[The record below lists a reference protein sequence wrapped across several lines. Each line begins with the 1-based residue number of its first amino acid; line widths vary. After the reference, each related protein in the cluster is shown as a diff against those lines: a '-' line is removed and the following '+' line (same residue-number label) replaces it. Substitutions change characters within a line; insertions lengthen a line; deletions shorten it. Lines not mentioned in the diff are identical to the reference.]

1 MIFTF
6 AWRYFRAKKSAHA
19 IQIISW
25 VTASV
30 IAFATCCQILV
41 LSVFNG
47 FEDLVRSLYATFY
60 TDIKIVPAKGKTIT
74 LTPEM
79 IRQINATPG
88 ISAASLVLEE
98 KALLQHGES
107 QTVIYLKGVDENY
120 TRVSNVAEKIT
131 RGNYEI
137 GTVDEPLIVLGS
149 GIRQATG
156 IVIGALYE
164 YLPTTVIL
172 PKAGNTSNDPL
183 SSMSEGNVVASGSF
197 TIQQEFDN
205 TIAITN
211 LPFVRQQL
219 SLPEHVYTSYDIQLN
234 PDIRVDDVKK
244 NLQQILGPEMKVLS
258 RYEQNTSLFNT
269 MKTEKWAIYAVLT
282 LILIIAA
289 FNMISALTMLV
300 LEKKRDI
307 SILKSMGSSNLKIQ
321 QIFMSEGLLLGIIGA
336 AAGITLATIICV
348 LQLEFKLIPM
358 QGDSFLISHFPV
370 KLMATDF
377 LMVAAMALSISLL
390 ASWLPAYRAARQP
403 INLR

>member
-79 IRQINATPG
+79 IRQINTTPG
-88 ISAASLVLEE
+88 ISVASLVLEE

-131 RGNYEI
+131 RGNYET

-219 SLPEHVYTSYDIQLN
+219 SLPEHVYTSYDILLN
-234 PDIRVDDVKK
+234 PGIRADDVKK

-321 QIFMSEGLLLGIIGA
+321 QIFMSEGLLLGFIGA

-370 KLMATDF
+370 KLIATDF
-377 LMVAAMALSISLL
+377 LMVAATALSISLL

>member
-25 VTASV
+25 VTTSV

-60 TDIKIVPAKGKTIT
+60 TDIKVVPTAGKTIT
-74 LTPEM
+74 LTPDM
-79 IRQINATPG
+79 IQRIKSTPG
-88 ISAASLVLEE
+88 VEASSLVLEE

-120 TRVSNVAEKIT
+120 TRVSNVADKIS
-131 RGNYEI
+131 RGNYET
-137 GTVDEPLIVLGS
+137 GTIDEPLLVMGS
-149 GIRQATG
+149 GVRQATG

-172 PKAGNTSNDPL
+172 PKAGNSSNDPL
-183 SSMSEGNVVASGSF
+183 SSMSEGNVVAAGSF

-219 SLPEHVYTSYDIQLN
+219 ALPEHVYTSMDIQLAPGTQPEEMKKLLQSML
-234 PDIRVDDVKK
+234 PD
-244 NLQQILGPEMKVLS
+244 EMKVLN

-307 SILKSMGSSNLKIQ
+307 SILKSLGSSNKKIQ
-321 QIFMSEGLLLGIIGA
+321 QIFISEGLLLGAIGA
-336 AAGITLATIICV
+336 AAGILLATLICI
-348 LQLEFKLIPM
+348 LQLKFKIIPM

-370 KLMATDF
+370 KLIVTDF
-377 LMVAAMALSISLL
+377 LMVAATALSISLL
-390 ASWLPAYRAARQP
+390 ASWLPAYRASRQP
-403 INLR
+403 VHLR

>member
-60 TDIKIVPAKGKTIT
+60 TDIKIVPARGKTIT

-79 IRQINATPG
+79 IEKIRSTPG
-88 ISAASLVLEE
+88 VAAASLVLEE

-107 QTVIYLKGVDENY
+107 QTVIFLKGVDENY
-120 TRVSNVAEKIT
+120 TRVSNVADKIT
-131 RGNYEI
+131 RGNYET
-137 GTVDEPLIVLGS
+137 GTADEPMLVMGS

-164 YLPTTVIL
+164 YMPTTVIL

-205 TIAITN
+205 TIALTN

-219 SLPEHVYTSYDIQLN
+219 ALPNHVYTSMDIQLN
-234 PDIRVDDVKK
+234 PDAHPEKLKK
-244 NLQQILGPEMKVLS
+244 TLQHFAGPEMKVLN

-307 SILKSMGSSNLKIQ
+307 SILKSLGSSNRKIQ
-321 QIFMSEGLLLGIIGA
+321 QIFMSEGLLLGFIGA
-336 AAGITLATIICV
+336 AAGITLATIICF
-348 LQLEFKLIPM
+348 LQIEFKLIPM

-370 KLMATDF
+370 KLLATDF
-377 LMVAAMALSISLL
+377 LMVAATALSISLL
-390 ASWLPAYRAARQP
+390 ASWLPAYRASRQP
-403 INLR
+403 VHLR